1 MKFIVDRTLGK
12 LAKGLRMLGYDTL
25 YYRSEDL
32 HLLLHL
38 AREEN
43 RVILTRDTKLAK
55 RRPNDRII
63 TIIEDIPSRQLEEVT
78 QKAPLS
84 LDEEIFFSRCLLCNE
99 LLDEIPRKEAEGKV
113 PDFIFNQQ
121 KDFHRCPKCQR
132 IYWQGSHLDHMIKKV
147 EELQRMAHGQ
157 RGWSRE

>member
-25 YYRSEDL
+25 YYRSEDV
-32 HLLLHL
+32 HQLLHL

-43 RVILTRDTKLAK
+43 RVILTRNTKLAK

-63 TIIEDIPSRQLEEVT
+63 TLTEDNPSRQLEEVA

-84 LDEEIFFSRCLLCNE
+84 LDDEMLFNRCLLCNE
-99 LLDEIPRKEAEGKV
+99 PLIEIPRKEAEGKV

-132 IYWQGSHLDHMIKKV
+132 IYWQGSHLDNMAKKV
-147 EELQRMAHGQ
+147 ENLRRTAQ
-157 RGWSRE
+157 